1 MRKIYETPISGIVPV
16 KVEQMFLTASAGI
29 GGMESL
35 SNTDVSSEW
44 LYDDND

>member
-1 MRKIYETPISGIVPV
+1 MRKKYETPASGIVPV
-16 KVEQMFLTASAGI
+16 KVEQMFLTASNGS
-29 GGMESL
+29 MESL